1 MGSDKHQAD
10 DQVIPV
16 EGQVEESDKK
26 NEEDHPATIPSPTKE
41 DIIKKVKLAYM
52 REKIKDRIEDMSE
65 TVDNWDNIVHFIQA
79 CQDFTE
85 SYKLVVESSLD
96 SNQQE
101 TGSGKDKQVT
111 ASEIENL
118 KKKIVDLE
126 AKKESSNTDK
136 KTKKEID
143 MRLRIM
149 RRKLEAKNIEAMNDK
164 LEAETVMDEDQKE
177 INALMEGLETAK
189 KDLQEI
195 NVTFQA
201 LSS

>member
-41 DIIKKVKLAYM
+41 SIIKKVKLAYL

-65 TVDNWDNIVHFIQA
+65 TVEHWGNTLHFIQA
-79 CQDFTE
+79 CQNFSDK
-85 SYKLVVESSLD
+85 YKLVIGNSTD
-96 SNQQE
+96 SNEQE
-101 TGSGKDKQVT
+101 TGSGKDNQAT
-111 ASEIENL
+111 EIESL
-118 KKKIVDLE
+118 KKKIADLE
-126 AKKESSNTDK
+126 AKKTDTDTDEN
-136 KTKKEID
+136 TKKEID
-143 MRLRIM
+143 MRLRM
-149 RRKLEAKNIEAMNDK
+149 MGRKLEAKNIEAMNDK

>member
-16 EGQVEESDKK
+16 EGQEEGSDKK
-26 NEEDHPATIPSPTKE
+26 NGEDNPATIPSPTKE

-143 MRLRIM
+143 MRLRLLG
-149 RRKLEAKNIEAMNDK
+149 RKLKAKNASASNARV
-164 LEAETVMDEDQKE
+164 EAETVKDENQKE
-177 INALMEGLETAK
+177 IDALKEGFETAK
-189 KDLQEI
+189 KDLQEM
-195 NVTFQA
+195 NDVFKV
-201 LSS
+201 L